1 MYNYVLMALPQQGTE
16 TSPSGFT
23 IFTSFVLM
31 ALPQQGTETMSKMNA
46 LFFPL
51 KVLMALPQQGTETH
65 H

>member
-1 MYNYVLMALPQQGTE
+1 
-16 TSPSGFT
+16 
-23 IFTSFVLM
+23 M